1 MTEAGARAYKR
12 GPSEAC
18 VLGVMLIEDVEKV
31 EGMRGRRRW
40 AVYGSRIDACVME
53 ALVRGRPDWAEPLRG
68 STRDE
73 LESLILAQ
81 NERWRHA

>member
-1 MTEAGARAYKR
+1 MIGGEGKAYQR

-53 ALVRGRPDWAEPLRG
+53 ALVGADASRPGMNLRV
-68 STRDE
+68 
-73 LESLILAQ
+73 
-81 NERWRHA
+81 